1 MKTTQIRTAF
11 AVATLVLA
19 ATACG
24 GDDEAAGDASAT
36 AEAAE
41 AADTAADDAAVA
53 TTAAAEEP
61 AATEAPPGGGSL
73 AAALAD
79 NMMED
84 SAAGDSPVATREEA
98 ECWANGIVDGIGED
112 RLTELGVTP
121 ESVGELEDLAL
132 TDDEVSTVV
141 DSLFDCA
148 DVKQAFAD
156 SFAADFGAEA
166 ASCIAEGLDEDLVK
180 QALSASIAGDDSQP
194 SAEFLEAF
202 TQLASDCGIQG

>member
-1 MKTTQIRTAF
+1 MKTTHIRTAF

-36 AEAAE
+36 AEADAAAE
-41 AADTAADDAAVA
+41 TADDAASA
-53 TTAAAEEP
+53 TTAEEP
-61 AATEAPPGGGSL
+61 AATEAPSGGGSL

-84 SAAGDSPVATREEA
+84 SAAGNSPIATREEA
-98 ECWANGIVDGIGED
+98 ECWASGIVDGVGED
-112 RLTELGVTP
+112 RLNELGVTP

-132 TDDEVSTVV
+132 TDEEVSTVV

-156 SFAADFGAEA
+156 QFAADFGAEA

-194 SAEFLEAF
+194 SAEFLDAF
-202 TQLASDCGIQG
+202 TKLAGDCGIQG